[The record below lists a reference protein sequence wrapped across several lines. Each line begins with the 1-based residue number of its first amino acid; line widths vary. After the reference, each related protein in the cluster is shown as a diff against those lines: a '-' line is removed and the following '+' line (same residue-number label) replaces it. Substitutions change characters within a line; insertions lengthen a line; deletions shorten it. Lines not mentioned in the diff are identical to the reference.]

1 MRMHEYFYSLCYAWK
16 EPSEN
21 VHGNGATQFG
31 ISRDFQFKKEKKK
44 ILSLLFLIKTNG
56 TYKI

>member
-1 MRMHEYFYSLCYAWK
+1 MHEYFYSLCYAWK

-21 VHGNGATQFG
+21 VHGNGATHFG
-31 ISRDFQFKKEKKK
+31 ISRDFQFKKKKKK